1 MAKYTKTSID
11 FFLKLTWKEGMMYY
25 SDIAEMAME
34 EKEALEEAVH
44 RRPGPTPDVSGW
56 HRWHH

>member
-1 MAKYTKTSID
+1 MARYTKTSMD

-25 SDIAEMAME
+25 SDIAAMGKE
-34 EKEALEEAVH
+34 EKEAMEEAVYH
-44 RRPGPTPDVSGW
+44 RMQPPDVSGW